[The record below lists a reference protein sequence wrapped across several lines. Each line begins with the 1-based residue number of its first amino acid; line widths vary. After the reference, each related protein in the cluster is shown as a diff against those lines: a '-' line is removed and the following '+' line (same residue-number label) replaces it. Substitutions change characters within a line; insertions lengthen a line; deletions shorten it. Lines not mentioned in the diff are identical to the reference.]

1 MTTGAVR
8 RALEAA
14 GTEKLACETL
24 SEIAAE
30 LRSDPEWAD
39 RITEDP
45 VMMGV
50 DALTEYGVVIK
61 FMLQT
66 TPEDKFKV
74 RRALLRR
81 VKNKFD
87 KFDEL
92 GTDCSNCF
100 EDPETRFR

>member
-1 MTTGAVR
+1 
-8 RALEAA
+8 
-14 GTEKLACETL
+14 
-24 SEIAAE
+24 
-30 LRSDPEWAD
+30 
-39 RITEDP
+39 
-45 VMMGV
+45 MMGV
-50 DALTEYGVVIK
+50 DAFTEYGVVIK

-66 TPEDKFKV
+66 TPEDKFTV

-81 VKNKFD
+81 VKN